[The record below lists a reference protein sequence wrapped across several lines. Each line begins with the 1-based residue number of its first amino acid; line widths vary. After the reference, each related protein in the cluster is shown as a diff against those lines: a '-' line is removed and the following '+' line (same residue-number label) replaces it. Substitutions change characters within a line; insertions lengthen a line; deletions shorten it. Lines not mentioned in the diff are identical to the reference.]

1 MRRIVTTAIVLRRT
15 DYGEADRIVNVLTF
29 DQGKVTLF
37 AKGVRK
43 PKSKLAGGIELFSV
57 NDITYIPGK
66 SDMVTLVSSRVLEH
80 FGHIVH
86 DYDRTM
92 TAYRLL
98 KAVDRITESTA
109 GEQYFVYL
117 RELLA
122 GLNDTALS
130 LDEVMLWAHTRLL
143 AIVGS
148 LPNVLSTASG
158 DKLDPESL
166 YQFSI
171 EDMGFKSDEQG
182 MFNANSI
189 KLIRYCAGSESPLT
203 LKRLQADTALY
214 QPARLLMQQV
224 ASETLN
230 IEL

>member
-1 MRRIVTTAIVLRRT
+1 MKRVVAKAIVLRRT
-15 DYGEADRIVNVLTF
+15 DYGESDRVVNVLTF
-29 DQGKVTLF
+29 DQGKITLF

-66 SDMVTLVSSRVLEH
+66 SDMVTLVSSRVLEY

-86 DYDRTM
+86 YYDKTM
-92 TAYRLL
+92 TAYRFL

-109 GEQYFVYL
+109 GEQYFEYL

-122 GLNDTALS
+122 GLNDES
-130 LDEVMLWAHTRLL
+130 LEINKLTVWAYTRLL

-148 LPNVLSTASG
+148 LPNLLTDVQGSRLSPDTN
-158 DKLDPESL
+158 
-166 YQFSI
+166 YQFSP
-171 EDMGFKSDEQG
+171 EDMCFVPNRSGVFSAG
-182 MFNANSI
+182 SI
-189 KLIRYCAGSESPLT
+189 KLMRYCAGSESPLEM
-203 LKRLQADTALY
+203 KRLQASSELFES
-214 QPARLLMQQV
+214 ARLLMRQV
-224 ASETLN
+224 ATETLQ